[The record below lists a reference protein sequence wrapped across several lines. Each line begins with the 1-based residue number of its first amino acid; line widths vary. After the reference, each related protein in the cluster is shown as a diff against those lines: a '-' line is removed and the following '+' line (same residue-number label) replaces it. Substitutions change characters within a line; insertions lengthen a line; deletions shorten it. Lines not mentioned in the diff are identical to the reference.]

1 MSLTVVMF
9 RCEGCG
15 ECCRELFG
23 KKFGAALLPAE
34 TAYLQNQAASLGV
47 SVNFL
52 PLTKNLAGQIT
63 TYQWTDK
70 KCPFLNASN
79 SCMIYRVRPSLCR
92 AFPCMPYGVGYCHRI
107 ARDQLHRTPHF
118 SPAQIAEGKM
128 YMQNVAELIKQAIW
142 VYHIDKSRWELN
154 KI

>member
-1 MSLTVVMF
+1 MSLSVVMF
-9 RCEGCG
+9 RCQACG

-23 KKFGAALLPAE
+23 KKFGAAILPHE
-34 TAYLQNQAASLGV
+34 KAYMEKYAWNLGV
-47 SVNFL
+47 TVNFQ

-70 KCPFLNASN
+70 KCPFLNVQN
-79 SCMIYRVRPSLCR
+79 QCMIYKMRPGLCR

-107 ARDQLHRTPHF
+107 AQDQLHRTPKF

-128 YMQNVAELIKQAIW
+128 YMQNVAELIKRAIL
-142 VYHIDKSRWELN
+142 VYHVDKNRWELN
-154 KI
+154 KL